1 MSKSSAINCQRIGD
15 CVIPCFKERA
25 DGLYK
30 ALGIVPTNGGQC
42 LLYRWLVQSRLY
54 LSTRS
59 VTCTEYRSTRLS
71 TAKALCQKMGDSV
84 SFTDGL
90 YKALGIVPTNGGQC
104 LLYRWL
110 VQSRLYLYTRSVTC
124 TECRSNRLS
133 TAKAL
138 GVVPTNGG
146 QCLIYR
152 WLVQSRLY
160 LSTRSL
166 TCTECR
172 STRLSTAKALGI
184 VPTNGGQCLLYR
196 WFVQSRLYLSTRS
209 VTCTECRSTR
219 LSTAKA
225 LALCQQMGDSVS
237 FTDGLYKAD
246 CICPQGP

>member
-1 MSKSSAINCQRIGD
+1 M
-15 CVIPCFKERA
+15 
-25 DGLYK
+25 
-30 ALGIVPTNGGQC
+30 
-42 LLYRWLVQSRLY
+42 
-54 LSTRS
+54 
-59 VTCTEYRSTRLS
+59 
-71 TAKALCQKMGDSV
+71 
-84 SFTDGL
+84 
-90 YKALGIVPTNGGQC
+90 
-104 LLYRWL
+104 
-110 VQSRLYLYTRSVTC
+110 TC

-237 FTDGLYKAD
+237 FTDGLYKGVYFAEMIIQTSVASQD
-246 CICPQGP
+246 LSGCMEAPYIYPHQLLRELVPPQNVKHLGRVQFVGFDPAHYRLSTCSPS